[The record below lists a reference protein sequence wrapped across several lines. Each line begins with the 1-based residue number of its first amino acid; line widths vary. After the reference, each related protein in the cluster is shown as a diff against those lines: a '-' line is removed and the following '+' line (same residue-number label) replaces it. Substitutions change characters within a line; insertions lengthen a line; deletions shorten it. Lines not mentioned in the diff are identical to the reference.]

1 MRLPTWFVNLTLRK
15 GATAT
20 LFLVGAAWVVTRFC
34 GLAVSPPGFFMD
46 ESAPAIHAM
55 CLAQTG
61 KDADGVPWP
70 LYSSA
75 AGGGHHPITLMA
87 FDIVWMKVFGTSRAA
102 FRAVSA
108 FWILLTAVGLFFI
121 ARDITALMP
130 AEPTEEAGRSAR
142 RTFPWLVL
150 LAALVSP
157 WGFQFSRVGW
167 EAPLAPAYM
176 VLSVLGLLRCHR
188 GGRLAT
194 VWGLFAGFCAAA
206 SMSSYP
212 PLRAVVP
219 LVSLTVVGL
228 LLALPKEWGVR
239 WHYIKRI
246 LAAGIVAAAC
256 FAPTLR
262 MIEDGKIN
270 ARMNNVAIWNER
282 WVKDNAGD
290 LSRWTYLIKA
300 FLDNLA
306 LHMRPS
312 FLFIDGDS
320 SLRHNPHLSG
330 QLSPVDALALLFV
343 LWMVVHFVVRLVRG
357 RTPLPDVPGLILTP
371 TTRWFMA
378 VALCAIM
385 CGLFGLGSS
394 ALTFEAIP
402 HAMRSIGAWPF
413 VALFTGVVLTLAW
426 THRNWVPPT
435 LAVVA
440 LAHTLYFLPAYFHV
454 YDKVPNHWFMRDM
467 TDVLEKEHRENP
479 AKSAKDIILDH
490 LAYAYSYDDVPRYY
504 LMTEAKLSCDEAIE
518 ALRAYRAAE
527 KGQ

>member
-1 MRLPTWFVNLTLRK
+1 MKLPSWFVNLTLRK
-15 GATAT
+15 AATAN

-34 GLAVSPPGFFMD
+34 GLGVSPPGFFMD
-46 ESAPAIHAM
+46 ETAPAIHAM

-75 AGGGHHPITLMA
+75 AGGGHHPITLIA
-87 FDIVWMKVFGTSRAA
+87 FDIVWTKIFGTSRAA

-108 FWILLTAVGLFFI
+108 FWILVTAVGLFFI
-121 ARDITALMP
+121 ARAITNLMP
-130 AEPTEEAGRSAR
+130 AEVTDARGIAAR
-142 RTFPWLVL
+142 RALPWMVL
-150 LAALVSP
+150 LAALLSP

-167 EAPLAPAYM
+167 EAPLAPTYM
-176 VLSVLGLLRCHR
+176 ILSVLGLLHCQR

-194 VWGLFAGFCAAA
+194 VWGVFAGFCAAA

-219 LVSLTVVGL
+219 LVFLTVVGL
-228 LLALPKEWGVR
+228 LLALPRAWDVR
-239 WHYIKRI
+239 WNFIKRI

-256 FAPTLR
+256 FSPTLR
-262 MIEDGKIN
+262 MLEDGKIN
-270 ARMNNVAIWNER
+270 ERMNNVAIWNDR

-290 LSRWTYLIKA
+290 LSRWTYLAKA

-306 LHMRPS
+306 LHLRPS

-320 SLRHNPHLSG
+320 SLRHNPHLTG
-330 QLSPVDALALLFV
+330 QLSPLDALALLFV
-343 LWMVVHFVVRLVRG
+343 LWMAVHFVVRLVRG
-357 RTPLPDVPGLILTP
+357 RTPLPDVPNLILAP
-371 TTRWFMA
+371 TTRWLLA
-378 VALCAIM
+378 VGLCAIV
-385 CGLFGLGSS
+385 CGLFGLASS

-435 LAVVA
+435 LASVA
-440 LAHTLYFLPAYFHV
+440 LVYTLYFLPAYFYV

-467 TDVLEKEHRENP
+467 TDVLVKERRENP
-479 AKSAKDIILDH
+479 AKSAKAIILDH

-504 LMTEAKLSCDEAIE
+504 LMTEAQLSCDEAIE